1 MMRKTLLL
9 LAATVAC
16 AFSAQARKTYTLS
29 SPEGRLQTTVA
40 ADDALTYAVTFDG
53 RPVLDASPLSLTLDD
68 GTTWGIGP
76 RVAGVSRT
84 SVDTVIPSPFY
95 RADSLRE
102 RYNSLTTGPE
112 LRNRKIDDHAAES
125 FGLSAAL
132 LRRMQRRGELSV
144 FQYMR

>member
-1 MMRKTLLL
+1 MMRKALLL

-68 GTTWGIGP
+68 GTTWGVDP

-84 SVDTVIPSPFY
+84 SVDAVIPSPFY
-95 RADSLRE
+95 RADSLRK
-102 RYNSLTTGPE
+102 RYNSLT
-112 LRNRKIDDHAAES
+112 LRMKGDWSVDDRLGEFGVIARHVGVRVAES
-125 FGLSAAL
+125 
-132 LRRMQRRGELSV
+132 LR
-144 FQYMR
+144 QYDYTC

>member
-53 RPVLDASPLSLTLDD
+53 RP
-68 GTTWGIGP
+68 G
-76 RVAGVSRT
+76 AGR
-84 SVDTVIPSPFY
+84 
-95 RADSLRE
+95 L
-102 RYNSLTTGPE
+102 
-112 LRNRKIDDHAAES
+112 
-125 FGLSAAL
+125 AAL
-132 LRRMQRRGELSV
+132 ADARRRHDVGR
-144 FQYMR
+144 

>member
-68 GTTWGIGP
+68 GTTWGVDP

-84 SVDTVIPSPFY
+84 CVDAVSPSPFY

-102 RYNSLTTGPE
+102 RYTSLT
-112 LRNRKIDDHAAES
+112 LRMKGDWSVDDRLGEFGVIARHVGVRVAES
-125 FGLSAAL
+125 
-132 LRRMQRRGELSV
+132 LR
-144 FQYMR
+144 QYDYTC

>member
-68 GTTWGIGP
+68 GTTWGVDP

-84 SVDTVIPSPFY
+84 SVDAPPISRPRFLMWREAMRGISKVSSSIRSRTPTPRHAFRRSIP
-95 RADSLRE
+95 D
-102 RYNSLTTGPE
+102 G
-112 LRNRKIDDHAAES
+112 
-125 FGLSAAL
+125 
-132 LRRMQRRGELSV
+132 
-144 FQYMR
+144 

>member
-53 RPVLDASPLSLTLDD
+53 RPVLDASP
-68 GTTWGIGP
+68 
-76 RVAGVSRT
+76 RRSR
-84 SVDTVIPSPFY
+84 
-95 RADSLRE
+95 
-102 RYNSLTTGPE
+102 
-112 LRNRKIDDHAAES
+112 
-125 FGLSAAL
+125 
-132 LRRMQRRGELSV
+132 
-144 FQYMR
+144 